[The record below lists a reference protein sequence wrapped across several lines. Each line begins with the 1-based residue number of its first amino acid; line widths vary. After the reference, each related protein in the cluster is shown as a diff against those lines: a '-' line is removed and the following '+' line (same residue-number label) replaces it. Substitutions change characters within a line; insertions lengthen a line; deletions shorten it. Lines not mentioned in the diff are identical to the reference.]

1 MNLLFVTAT
10 RIGDAVLSTA
20 LLAHLLER
28 HPGARVTIAC
38 GPAARPLFAAVP
50 GLERVI
56 VMAKRRFSG
65 HWFALWASVLGT
77 RWDVAVDLRGS
88 VTTSFLLRGRAI
100 VDRKP
105 FPRIHRVREL
115 AALAG
120 VDDLPA
126 PRIWLAPAHRA
137 RAAALLPGDAPVL
150 AVGPAANWG
159 AKTWP
164 IGRFVELVG
173 RLTAPGGSLAGA
185 RVLVASAP
193 SEREQVA
200 PLLAAIPPGRLVD
213 MTTGADLLDVAACLE
228 RARLFVGN
236 DSGLMHMAAAAG
248 APTLGLFGPSSEQ
261 RYGPWGVR
269 ARAVRGPQS
278 FEELVGRAIRGE
290 RGHGVLMESLAVDAV
305 EAAALDLLAAGS
317 AG

>member
-20 LLAHLLER
+20 LLAHLLEF
-28 HPGARVTIAC
+28 HPGARVTVAC
-38 GPAARPLFAAVP
+38 GPAARQLFAAVP
-50 GLERVI
+50 GLERV
-56 VMAKRRFSG
+56 VAMEKRRFSA
-65 HWFALWASVLGT
+65 HWFALWAGVVGT

-88 VTTSFLLRGRAI
+88 LTTSFLLRGRAI

-120 VDDLPA
+120 VDALPP
-126 PRIWLAPAHRA
+126 PRIWLSPAHRA
-137 RAAALLPGDAPVL
+137 RAAALLAGDAPVL

-164 IGRFVELVG
+164 IARFVDLVG
-173 RLTAPGGSLAGA
+173 RLAGPGAPLAGA
-185 RVLVASAP
+185 RVLVAAAP

-213 MTTGADLLDVAACLE
+213 MTAGADLLDVAACLE

-261 RYGPWGVR
+261 RYGPWGR
-269 ARAVRGPQS
+269 LARAVRGPEG
-278 FEELVGRAIRGE
+278 FEDLVGRAVRGE
-290 RGHGVLMESLAVDAV
+290 RGHGVLMESLPVDKV
-305 EAAALDLLAAGS
+305 EAAALELLAAGS